1 MTKQMTDAEAAHAY
15 RLLQAQKLI
24 EAYWTAQQQQ
34 RARDKALHEKREAMS
49 LEESRAEEKK

>member
-1 MTKQMTDAEAAHAY
+1 MAKQMTDAEAAHAY

-34 RARDKALHEKREAMS
+34 RARDKALHEKRMAMARK
-49 LEESRAEEKK
+49 EAEEQK